1 MSIKTYGDFVKFT
14 HKTKKQTEKSNFS
27 PFFVYFSQF
36 LKIPLER
43 AGIMLSSIIRLISS
57 SVMPSKIALR
67 PTKFDMPISIYAT
80 VVGSGATS
88 ASGCFESADV

>member
-1 MSIKTYGDFVKFT
+1 MKFT
-14 HKTKKQTEKSNFS
+14 HKTKKQTEKSDFS

-57 SVMPSKIALR
+57 SVMPSKMALR
-67 PTKFDMPISIYAT
+67 PTKFDIPISMYAT
-80 VVGSGATS
+80 VVESFVIM
-88 ASGCFESADV
+88 ASGLFESAAV